1 MGPLSCLGAK
11 SGEIIMSLEFTSTG
25 AIRAADLTALSRP
38 NLFARA
44 AAWMRAARHHRR
56 QMRQL
61 QAMDGHLL
69 ADLGITRAQAE
80 YLAQQPY
87 AGDWTGALFPCRQR

>member
-1 MGPLSCLGAK
+1 
-11 SGEIIMSLEFTSTG
+11 MSLEFTSAGTTP
-25 AIRAADLTALSRP
+25 AANLIAPARP
-38 NLFARA
+38 TLFARA
-44 AAWMRAARHHRR
+44 PAWMRAARHHRR

-69 ADLGITRAQAE
+69 TDLGITREQVE

-87 AGDWTGALFPCRQR
+87 AGDWTGALFPRRQR